1 VANGDEVDD
10 DLGAHS
16 QRTGPW
22 PPRQIAQRQH
32 AAALVA
38 LEPLVAG
45 LAAHSEFT
53 AERRQAGVGLQGLQ
67 DELFSD
73 AHDGLF
79 LPGHRRRSNVERALE
94 NRHLSP
100 GTEVSPMSWHCTG
113 ARLKEEDR
121 SGGRGMGRMVGNQ
134 EGLERMRFFEVVK
147 AKNKMCR

>member
-1 VANGDEVDD
+1 MATRSTMTSGLTPNGLVRGRRDR
-10 DLGAHS
+10 S
-16 QRTGPW
+16 RTASTP
-22 PPRQIAQRQH
+22 
-32 AAALVA
+32 ALVA

-113 ARLKEEDR
+113 LA
-121 SGGRGMGRMVGNQ
+121 SRG
-134 EGLERMRFFEVVK
+134 
-147 AKNKMCR
+147 